1 VNTRETFYAARR
13 AYRAAHNVPLTA
25 EGAVQSCL
33 AATSLLRAITGR
45 WDTCEPC
52 ASGGWAY
59 RPYKRHWIARPIVT
73 NTCRQFVRRTLKEVQ
88 S

>member
-45 WDTCEPC
+45 WDTCKPC
-52 ASGGWAY
+52 APGDGRTGRTSATGS
-59 RPYKRHWIARPIVT
+59 RAR
-73 NTCRQFVRRTLKEVQ
+73 
-88 S
+88 